1 MIKIAGKQPVKC
13 SCGFLCRYEDLSSHQ
28 KNCKKTEFSFSGEH
42 GSSFLKSKEWDRH
55 FVEKK
60 KNKGFHKV

>member
-1 MIKIAGKQPVKC
+1 MKKIDDKQPVNC
-13 SCGFLCRYEDLSSHQ
+13 ACGFVCRFGNLSSHQ
-28 KNCKKTEFSFSGEH
+28 KNCKETGFSFSGEH

-60 KNKGFHKV
+60 KKKGLHKT